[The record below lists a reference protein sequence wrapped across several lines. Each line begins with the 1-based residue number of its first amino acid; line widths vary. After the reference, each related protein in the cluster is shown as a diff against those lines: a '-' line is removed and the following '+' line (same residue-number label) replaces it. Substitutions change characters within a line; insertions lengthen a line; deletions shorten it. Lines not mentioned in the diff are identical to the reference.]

1 MGFNFGAFV
10 GGASDN
16 LVNMIKTKEAQLY
29 EEQKDEKERLREARV
44 EATRKRQA
52 DEEEAKGLM
61 ESLSLFYS
69 PDQVKDIMANGKA
82 QSKYAINHGEYMAGR
97 GLSASASYSMPKVSV
112 QSEFTFDINDPRG
125 SQVSSQ
131 MAAMEKEQV
140 DKAIKEAPVDSTQP
154 FISRFT
160 QPPREDD
167 VNKSKTFEARLVE
180 LDFQRSNAKSQ
191 EELDEIDQAY
201 NTTLDSYVKFKKE
214 ISKSGVDTSPLGMSK
229 SSINATIDG
238 KLTTIISEYAT
249 KGADDRISIA
259 FEGNEG
265 VVFPLM
271 GLAID
276 GGMHPRTGQ
285 IVGGLKQDQRYG
297 DPNFQEYTN
306 AVDGVE
312 LAHETRIQS
321 YIQNK
326 EIAYNSLVREAADN
340 NAQETYESLVAASG
354 FVPIKGG
361 EPRSIQ
367 EIEEGRLN
375 GLYKLGQ
382 VVEYQDENGTVK
394 TALVADLGLI
404 FY

>member
-1 MGFNFGAFV
+1 MGFNFGAFI

-16 LVNMIKTKEAQLY
+16 LVNMIKTEEERLY
-29 EEQKDEKERLREARV
+29 LEEQDEKERLRQARV

-52 DEEEAKGLM
+52 DEEEAKGLI
-61 ESLSLFYS
+61 ESLSLFYT

-82 QSKYAINHGEYMAGR
+82 PAKYAINHGEYMAGR
-97 GLSASASYSMPKVSV
+97 GMSASASYSMPKTSV

-125 SQVSSQ
+125 SQVSPQ

-140 DKAIKEAPVDSTQP
+140 DKAIRGASDQP

-160 QPPREDD
+160 QPPKEDD

-191 EELDEIDQAY
+191 EELDEIDEAY

-229 SSINATIDG
+229 SSINSTIDG
-238 KLTTIISEYAT
+238 KLSTIISEYAT

-265 VVFPLM
+265 SVFPLM

-285 IVGGLKQDQRYG
+285 TVGGLKQDQRYG
-297 DPNFQEYTN
+297 DPNFQEFTN

-312 LAHETRIQS
+312 LAHETRISS
-321 YIQNK
+321 YMQNK

-354 FVPIKGG
+354 FVPIKGD
-361 EPRSIQ
+361 EQRSIQ
-367 EIEEGRLN
+367 DIEEGRKN
-375 GLYKLGQ
+375 GLYKLNQ
-382 VVEYQDENGTVK
+382 VVQYQDEGGMIK
-394 TALVADLGLI
+394 TALVVDLGLL
-404 FY
+404 F

>member
-1 MGFNFGAFV
+1 MGFNFGAFI

-69 PDQVKDIMANGKA
+69 PNQVKDIMANGKA
-82 QSKYAINHGEYMAGR
+82 QANYAINHGEYMAGR

-112 QSEFTFDINDPRG
+112 QSEFAFDINDPRG

-191 EELDEIDQAY
+191 EELDEIDEAY

-214 ISKSGVDTSPLGMSK
+214 ISKSGTDTDMLGMTRT
-229 SSINATIDG
+229 SINATIDG
-238 KLTTIISEYAT
+238 YLSRGLADYAT

-265 VVFPLM
+265 TTYRLM
-271 GLAID
+271 NDALVS
-276 GGMHPRTGQ
+276 PTGK
-285 IVGGLKQDQRYG
+285 GGLKQDQRYG
-297 DPNFQEYTN
+297 DPNFKEFTN

-312 LAHETRIQS
+312 AAHNSRIA
-321 YIQNK
+321 
-326 EIAYNSLVREAADN
+326 AYMQKTEVAYKSLVREAADN

-354 FVPIKGG
+354 FVPIKGN
-361 EPRSIQ
+361 EQRSINDVQ
-367 EIEEGRLN
+367 AGANN
-375 GLYKLGQ
+375 GLYKKGQ
-382 VVEYQDENGTVK
+382 VVEYQDENGNVRS
-394 TALVADLGLI
+394 ALVTDLDVI
-404 FY
+404 F